1 MHTQLVT
8 VVNEVSQVEHGV
20 LHFLEGENRQIT
32 VLVDCQGLSPLRF
45 PMQTLRYC
53 SNILQDHFPNVLGC
67 LIIIRLPSVVRVI
80 AQTFIQVST
89 YQLL

>member
-1 MHTQLVT
+1 MN

-20 LHFLEGENRQIT
+20 LHLLDGQNRQIT

-53 SNILQDHFPNVLGC
+53 SNILQDHFPSVLGC
-67 LIIIRLPSVVRVI
+67 LIVIRLPSVVCVI
-80 AQTFIQVST
+80 AHTFIKVST
-89 YQLL
+89 YRLL